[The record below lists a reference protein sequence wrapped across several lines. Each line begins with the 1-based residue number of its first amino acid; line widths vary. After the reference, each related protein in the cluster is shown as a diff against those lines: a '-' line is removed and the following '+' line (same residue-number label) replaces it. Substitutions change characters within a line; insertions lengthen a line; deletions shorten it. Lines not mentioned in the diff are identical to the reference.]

1 MKRSWLRKSIATLIL
16 FSAGLAILFA
26 QRSHA
31 RAQMP
36 KLPLAEMERLSKL
49 YVGTWT
55 YTETYPKSPMSP
67 EGGVNTGTYTS
78 ELGPG
83 GNSILNRFHSKG
95 PVGDFEGVI
104 VMTWDPKAGE
114 YKAYVLTSSFPGA
127 LVETGKL
134 ENDTFTLR
142 TEFSMGSMNIAMRN
156 VTKFQDGGKLT
167 SDQYSSANGSPEAL
181 IVHVEAT
188 KK

>member
-1 MKRSWLRKSIATLIL
+1 MKRTLFRKSLVTLIL

-26 QRSHA
+26 KSSHA

-36 KLPLAEMERLSKL
+36 KLPLADMERLSKL

-55 YTETYPKSPMSP
+55 YTETYPKTPMTP
-67 EGGVNTGTYTS
+67 EGGVNIGTYTS

-83 GNSILNRFHSKG
+83 GNSIINRFHSKG
-95 PVGDFEGVI
+95 PVGDFEGMI
-104 VMTWDPKAGE
+104 VMTWDAKAGD
-114 YKAYVLTSSFPGA
+114 YKAYVLGSSFPGA

-142 TEFSMGSMNIAMRN
+142 AEFSMGNTTIAMRN
-156 VTKFQDGGKLT
+156 VTKFLEGGKLT

-181 IVHVEAT
+181 LVHVEAT